1 MSESLRLF
9 FAVPIDDAAR
19 AAVLDIR
26 EVVRR
31 GSGRTQVKWVEAENL
46 HLSLKFLG
54 DTPSDLVPRMTD
66 VACEVAGRHPAFP
79 FLLRGVG
86 AFPNAQAPRVIWIG
100 LAAGRDPLAALAD
113 DLDAAL
119 EYAAVARRETRPFE
133 AHLTLGRVKLP
144 EHNDALARTIAGANE
159 LEAGRVQCNHF
170 LLMRSELS
178 RRGPTY
184 SVLRQFDLL
193 EGTQDGKGA

>member
-1 MSESLRLF
+1 MAESLRLF
-9 FAVPIDDAAR
+9 FAVPIDDVTR
-19 AAVLDIR
+19 AAVVDIR
-26 EVVRR
+26 ETIRR
-31 GSGRTQVKWVEAENL
+31 DTGRTQVKWVEDENL

-66 VACEVAGRHPAFP
+66 VAREVAGRHAAFE

-86 AFPNAQAPRVIWIG
+86 AFPTARAPRVVWLG
-100 LAAGRDPLAALAD
+100 LTDGLEPLAALAA

-119 EYAAVARRETRPFE
+119 QYAAVARPETRPFE

-144 EHNDALARTIAGANE
+144 ERNDALATVIENGTR
-159 LEAGRVQCNHF
+159 LEAGRVRCNHF

-184 SVLRQFDLL
+184 TVLQQFDLL
-193 EGTQDGKGA
+193 EGTQNGKGA